1 MAKAETTKHSQPRPL
16 RLTKKLRATAQRYID
31 LQDRRVH
38 PSGTFDH
45 AQRWKPDRE
54 LACCAL
60 IRSPSRAYP
69 YSLLMHCRSL
79 THVAAEAGYTV
90 TTLRRAVMRLR
101 VEDAEMSGA

>member
-1 MAKAETTKHSQPRPL
+1 MAAPV
-16 RLTKKLRATAQRYID
+16 RLTKKLRAAAQKYID

-38 PSGTFDH
+38 PGGKFDH

-69 YSLLMHCRSL
+69 YSLMTHCRSL
-79 THVAAEAGYTV
+79 THVAAETGYTV
-90 TTLRRAVMRLR
+90 TTLRQAVARLR
-101 VEDAEMSGA
+101 SEDVEMSAA

>member
-1 MAKAETTKHSQPRPL
+1 MAAPVRV
-16 RLTKKLRATAQRYID
+16 RLTKKLRAAAQQYID

-38 PSGTFDH
+38 PGGTFDH

-69 YSLLMHCRSL
+69 YSLLMHCRSIA
-79 THVAAEAGYTV
+79 HVAAEPGYSV
-90 TTLRRAVMRLR
+90 TTLRRAVSRLR
-101 VEDAEMSGA
+101 SEDVEMSAA